1 MLRMDMV
8 TERRNRIMN
17 EGTKIKELVQTLN
30 HHRHAYY
37 NRNAPEISDAEYDR
51 MYDQLKKLEEGTGII
66 YSNSPTQTVGY
77 PPVSE
82 LKKVPHPHPLLS
94 LDKTKQVTDLCR
106 FCGSHA
112 ALLMLKLD
120 GLTVKL
126 TYENGRLTEAGSQR
140 QPPEETVRPVKRSP
154 ITFPPLRMYRSRCP
168 IKSG

>member
-1 MLRMDMV
+1 
-8 TERRNRIMN
+8 MN

-37 NRNAPEISDAEYDR
+37 NLNVPEISDVEYDR
-51 MYDQLKKLEEGTGII
+51 MYDQLTKLEAETGII

-120 GLTVKL
+120 GLTTHL
-126 TYENGRLTEAGSQR
+126 
-140 QPPEETVRPVKRSP
+140 
-154 ITFPPLRMYRSRCP
+154 
-168 IKSG
+168 